1 MTQVKICGINSD
13 AAFDISVEAG
23 ADFIGFVFFQRS
35 PRFVSARQA
44 ASLSSRHQGG
54 PKRVGL
60 FVLPDPAEI
69 EAVLDLMAL
78 DVLQIYGDDAACRS
92 LAELFGMPV
101 WRPVGV
107 KTAADLPV
115 LVGAESGLVI
125 ESAPPADATRPGG
138 NAVPMDWTMLAGWQ
152 SPAPW
157 LLAGGLTAD
166 NVIEAVNKSAAPGV
180 DVSSG
185 VETLP
190 GVKSPALIRRFISNA
205 RAAGA
210 VNSRNAARLA

>member
-1 MTQVKICGINSD
+1 VTQVKICGMNSD
-13 AAFDISVEAG
+13 AAFDAAAEAK

-69 EAVLDLMAL
+69 EAVLDIVPL
-78 DVLQIYGDDAACRS
+78 DVLQIYADDAACKAAADS
-92 LAELFGMPV
+92 FGLPV
-101 WRPVGV
+101 WRPIGV
-107 KTAADLPV
+107 KTACDLPEQA
-115 LVGAESGLVI
+115 GAAAGFVI
-125 ESAPPADATRPGG
+125 ESAPAADATRPGG
-138 NAVPMDWTMLAGWQ
+138 NAMPLDWSLLAGWQ
-152 SPAPW
+152 APGPW
-157 LLAGGLTAD
+157 LLAGGLTAE
-166 NVIEAVNKSAAPGV
+166 NVIEAIVKSGAHGV

-190 GVKSPALIRRFISNA
+190 GVKSPSLIKRFIANA
-205 RAAGA
+205 RAAA
-210 VNSRNAARLA
+210 VVNSRSAARLV